1 MVRTTKRRNRYK
13 YDIFDFE
20 VFQKRI
26 KRKAKRER
34 FFSIFTDYGHCVAS
48 TWYHYST
55 ASLRKRISIAFA
67 FAAFGMVPFVND
79 GCEEF
84 LIYLPPT
91 AVSVS

>member
-48 TWYHYST
+48 TTTRLHPFANEYLLPLPLLPLVWYPLLMMGVKNS
-55 ASLRKRISIAFA
+55 
-67 FAAFGMVPFVND
+67 
-79 GCEEF
+79 
-84 LIYLPPT
+84 
-91 AVSVS
+91 